1 MQRAIELRDVGIVFR
16 LQQERE
22 ATLKESL
29 FNLIRGRY
37 RYQDFWALRGVNFQV
52 EKGETLGIIG
62 ENGSGKTTLLK
73 ILAGIYQPDEGE
85 VKVRG
90 MVSALLELG
99 AGFHE
104 ELTGRENIYLNGSLL
119 GISREKINRV
129 YHQIVEFS
137 GLERFIDTPLKNYS
151 SGMKVRLG
159 FAIAAHVDCD
169 VLLVDEVLAV
179 GDEAFQGKCYEK
191 IEELKRKG
199 VTLVF
204 VSHDM
209 NAVRRLCDRVLLVH
223 RGRLIERG
231 GSREV
236 IQRYFL
242 TLSQQRGI
250 AVAEAK
256 PLSLVFHN
264 GRTSLYLDDREL
276 TRAAGLYSSIFSYDI
291 WHDSTQA
298 IWNKEPS
305 PPNEIIVRGKWRR
318 LPLVQHWRLKIE
330 DHRTIYWEV
339 EMECLEEA
347 SIKEFH
353 LSLLLQDG
361 YLEWF
366 TPCEEGKFSPIDP
379 GEVEWIQLN
388 HLSKAGNRVGVK
400 GIRRDSL
407 QLPGITMVMD
417 DEYKRF
423 LPSALNTDF
432 VNNSRVLQ
440 FLQVN
445 NPDATIYQRGRYPI
459 FKGRI
464 IIEAE

>member
-1 MQRAIELRDVGIVFR
+1 MSRVIDLTEVGIVFR

-29 FNLIRGRY
+29 FNLLRGRY
-37 RYQDFWALRGVNFQV
+37 RYQDFWALRRVSFQV

-62 ENGSGKTTLLK
+62 VNGSGKTTLLK
-73 ILAGIYQPDEGE
+73 ILAGIYKPDEGG

-90 MVSALLELG
+90 KVSALLELG

-104 ELTGRENIYLNGSLL
+104 ELTGRENIYLNSSLL

-129 YHQIVEFS
+129 YNQIVEFS
-137 GLERFIDTPLKNYS
+137 ELERFIDTPLKNYS

-179 GDEAFQGKCYEK
+179 GDEAFQGKCFDK
-191 IEELKRKG
+191 IEELKRRG

-209 NAVRRLCDRVLLVH
+209 NAVRRLCDRVLLLH
-223 RGRLIERG
+223 EGRLIERG

-250 AVAEAK
+250 VVAEAK

-264 GRTSLYLDDREL
+264 GRTSLYLNDREL
-276 TRAAGLYSSIFSYDI
+276 TRAAGLYSSIFSHEI
-291 WHDSTQA
+291 WHDSSQA
-298 IWNKEPS
+298 IWNKEAS
-305 PPNEIIVRGKWRR
+305 PPNEIKVSGKWRR
-318 LPLVQHWRLKIE
+318 LPVVQHWRLKIE

-339 EMECLEEA
+339 DMECLEET

-353 LSLLLQDG
+353 LSLLLHDG
-361 YLEWF
+361 YSRWF
-366 TPCEEGKFSPIDP
+366 TPFEEGEFPPIAPD
-379 GEVEWIQLN
+379 EVEWIQLN
-388 HLSKAGNRVGVK
+388 HLSKAGNMVGVRGDK
-400 GIRRDSL
+400 GGSS
-407 QLPGITMVMD
+407 QLPGITMVVD

-445 NPDATIYQRGRYPI
+445 NPDSTIYQKGRYPI

-464 IIEAE
+464 IIEGE